1 MAMNW
6 IWCLSNI
13 VDISIQINFN
23 RISLT
28 QQIIVRLQDINILH
42 SCDRKNCQLFV
53 GQPVSAKL
61 RKAMTAAIA
70 AFSIH
75 VTVAFALAAMVTA
88 AMAAF
93 DAWFSQTPVNCWLD
107 DDYTTRR
114 DHNCND
120 HKCRRLDDCSDSQ
133 SLPNRRNHSII
144 DRVHNTRWVKLLCPI
159 INFRSI
165 DGLRRLV
172 YNEENPVVVQLA
184 G

>member
-1 MAMNW
+1 M
-6 IWCLSNI
+6 
-13 VDISIQINFN
+13 
-23 RISLT
+23 
-28 QQIIVRLQDINILH
+28 RLQDINILH

-88 AMAAF
+88 AMTAL
-93 DAWFSQTPVNCWLD
+93 DAWFSQTPVNCWAD

-120 HKCRRLDDCSDSQ
+120 HKCRRLDNCSDSQ

-159 INFRSI
+159 INFRSN

-172 YNEENPVVVQLA
+172 YNEENPVVV
-184 G
+184 